1 MSEKQFDVPRMGLP
15 DTKLCPNCGLPNKS
29 TDTKCG
35 YCETLLRRPDAL
47 PPGEWL
53 KSYFSRVKWNWK
65 LRKTRK
71 KNSLVLG
78 KGLTV
83 LAGAVLSVIGAIL
96 LVSSVFTKNFSNGV
110 LSLFFLLYGISALKG
125 LKKK

>member
-15 DTKLCPNCGLPNKS
+15 DTKLCPHCGLPNKS
-29 TDTKCG
+29 VDTKCG
-35 YCETLLRRPDAL
+35 YCETPLRRPDGL

-53 KSYFSRVKWNWK
+53 KLYFSRVKWNWR
-65 LRKTRK
+65 LRKTG
-71 KNSLVLG
+71 KNNPRVLG
-78 KGLTV
+78 KGPMVLVGTV
-83 LAGAVLSVIGAIL
+83 LCVIGGVL
-96 LVSSVFTKNFSNGV
+96 LASSVFTKNFSNGV